1 MKEFFIM
8 TFIRHLMLGTGQ
20 NVDEK

>member
-1 MKEFFIM
+1 MKEFFMM